1 MKRYKLLKD
10 LPFAKAGDIFRGELE
25 YGETVL
31 FPEEYEHYK
40 HKLSSDEFWDFN
52 EWFEEIKEYYV
63 INSVFG

>member
-31 FPEEYEHYK
+31 FPDITLDLK
-40 HKLSSDEFWDFN
+40 SQIIMLKN
-52 EWFEEIKEYYV
+52 CQI
-63 INSVFG
+63 